1 MKLTKMYLSVLGLST
16 MFVCLII
23 SPFALA
29 QDLSERLAE
38 DGVPELYQKASAS
51 TVLLRL
57 IKPNGKVSI
66 GTGFF
71 IPSSTHTYIVTNY
84 HVVIGATQGTANIVN
99 KAETYPIES
108 IVAKDPENDLAILQ
122 VAIPSIK
129 PLPLGDSDKMKEGMR
144 VYTVGN
150 PKGLEGTFSEGYI
163 SSISRRTA
171 NNKKRLQ
178 FTAPISRGSSGGPL
192 LNKDQEVI
200 GIAYMSYIDGQDL
213 NFAIPSN
220 YVKELLKAEGLVTPL
235 PQAQKNL
242 TAKDYYWRGV
252 SNFLNGF
259 NRSGISDPIS
269 VISAISDFNEVIRLK
284 PDSFWAKDSHM
295 LRGQA
300 KLGLHQY
307 AEAILDFNQAIK
319 RDPNYAQALSVYY
332 WLGRAKIGLKQ
343 YKQAIADLDVF
354 IGKHSKTII
363 TWEGYYYRGKAKS
376 LRGDY
381 DAAITDFYQSII
393 RNPEH
398 AESYYYRGE
407 AKRRSEQ
414 HSELEARADYTIAI
428 LVKPD
433 FHEAYYARAKSYYS
447 QGRLYNVKKDVKDA
461 LKIATEAEHPS
472 KRRYE
477 YLLDKIIK
485 EQQSE

>member
-1 MKLTKMYLSVLGLST
+1 MKATKMYLSILGLST

-57 IKPNGKVSI
+57 MKRNGKVGI

-99 KAETYPIES
+99 KAETYPIEG

-122 VAIPSIK
+122 VVIPGIK

-192 LNKDQEVI
+192 LNRDQEVI

-235 PQAQKNL
+235 PQTEKNL
-242 TAKDYYWRGV
+242 TAEDYYWRGF
-252 SNFLNGF
+252 SNLYNGF
-259 NRSGISDPIS
+259 DGSGVSDSIS

-284 PDSFWAKDSHM
+284 PNSFMAVDSYFNRGYAKFV
-295 LRGQA
+295 
-300 KLGLHQY
+300 LHQY
-307 AEAILDFNQAIK
+307 AEAIRDFNQVIK
-319 RDPNYAQALSVYY
+319 RDTNFAHAHDVYY

-343 YKQAIADLDVF
+343 YKDAIADLDVF
-354 IGKHSKTII
+354 IGKKSKMPHA
-363 TWEGYYYRGKAKS
+363 WEGYYYRGKAKS

-381 DAAITDFYQSII
+381 DAAITDFNQSRIG
-393 RNPEH
+393 NPKH
-398 AESYYYRGE
+398 ADTYYNRGA
-407 AKRRSEQ
+407 AKQLSEQ
-414 HSELEARADYTIAI
+414 HSEWEARADYTIAI
-428 LVKPD
+428 LIKPD
-433 FHEAYYARAKSYYS
+433 FHEAYFGRANSHYS
-447 QGRLYNVKKDVKDA
+447 QGRLYNAEKDVKAA

-472 KRRYE
+472 KRLYE
-477 YLLDKIIK
+477 NLLGEIIK